1 MLPKKVTIMQT
12 FARLFGRSPFLPLQT
27 HMEKV
32 GRCVDHVPS
41 LFEALEKKDY
51 AAVAAIATEI
61 SNLEHEADVTKND
74 IRNNLPTTLFLPVS
88 RQSLLEI
95 LSLQDSIADYAEDL
109 GVLLTLKNL
118 EVPDS
123 LLGCLKELIQK
134 NIKTFSGV
142 RVIIKEMGL
151 LLESS
156 FGGQEAEKVRRMIH
170 EVAYFEHE
178 TDLIQRDF
186 LKKLFEQSDTMN
198 APSFFLWTKI
208 IQELSSISDASEK
221 LANRVR
227 MTLEVK

>member
-1 MLPKKVTIMQT
+1 MQT

-32 GRCVDHVPS
+32 GRCIDKVPA

-51 AAVAAIATEI
+51 AILSAIATEI
-61 SNLEHEADVTKND
+61 SNLEHDADVTKND
-74 IRNNLPTTLFLPVS
+74 IRNNLPSTLFLPVS

-95 LSLQDSIADYAEDL
+95 LSLQDSIADRAEDL

-118 EVPDS
+118 EVPKTLS
-123 LLGCLKELIQK
+123 KLLHELVYK
-134 NIKTFSGV
+134 NLKTFNGA
-142 RVIIKEMGL
+142 RAIIQEMGL

-156 FGGQEAEKVRRMIH
+156 FGGQEAQKVRKMIH
-170 EVAYFEHE
+170 EVAYNEHE
-178 TDLIQRDF
+178 TDLIQREF
-186 LKKLFEQSDTMN
+186 LKKIFDISDDMS
-198 APSFFLWTKI
+198 PSSFFLWTKI
-208 IQELSSISDASEK
+208 VQELSAISDSAEK